1 MRDPFSRLTQM
12 KWLSK
17 DQLGLAKE
25 ITKLGMYISIN
36 GHATVHSFSTFSTTA
51 MEAEP
56 STHAVQD
63 AVQVQNGC
71 QCGGTGHGFFLF
83 KAISR
88 EHGRDA
94 LGWARKWERFAV
106 KHFLLQTKTMYFLL
120 CQVLGLPPRPQ
131 PRMPPVSGPALQE
144 IINQLTA
151 SVDDLKEKA
160 RIEKESCRLVLPPST
175 FSALE
180 RTITCECLTKN
191 LVRGEF
197 YVQDIMRLYR
207 RKQQQQQQQQ

>member
-1 MRDPFSRLTQM
+1 MAANNS
-12 KWLSK
+12 
-17 DQLGLAKE
+17 
-25 ITKLGMYISIN
+25 TK
-36 GHATVHSFSTFSTTA
+36 
-51 MEAEP
+51 
-56 STHAVQD
+56 AVQD
-63 AVQVQNGC
+63 AVEVQIGC
-71 QCGGTGHGFFLF
+71 QCGGTGHGIFVF

-106 KHFLLQTKTMYFLL
+106 KHFLLETKTIYFQL
-120 CQVLGLPPRPQ
+120 CQVLGLAPRRQ
-131 PRMPPVSGPALQE
+131 PRMPPLSGPALQE

-151 SVDDLKEKA
+151 DVSELKEKA

-207 RKQQQQQQQQ
+207 RKQQQQQQ